1 MTKEQPV
8 SWEGEFPTQME
19 KDWAFIK
26 HLAQVADEHCPDS
39 GIAHQA
45 EPAIEFIE
53 KFISQQRKEE
63 REKVI
68 DEFIFIREE
77 GERHLADDIIEMII
91 LQSTCSH
98 DSFYWNKEKC
108 ICEQCFKVLSALTE
122 PS

>member
-1 MTKEQPV
+1 MTKEQPI
-8 SWEGEFPTQME
+8 SWEENAKGFLKQFMIQCDDPDCEGCEF
-19 KDWAFIK
+19 DF
-26 HLAQVADEHCPDS
+26 
-39 GIAHQA
+39 QA
-45 EPAIEFIE
+45 VLE
-53 KFISQQRKEE
+53 FISQQRKEE